1 MKISFLLSHQGCCP
15 DFLIQKPTFKINHNC
30 LQVYLVLWGVLC
42 FRHNRLPPPSPVI
55 SCKIAELLLDHFV
68 ATQWERCSIISVHF
82 LSGYYQQP
90 ISSSQTMRSSC
101 AADQNFCLLG
111 RLNVSPIE
119 AKSASFKC
127 PRPLFLCLLQSVF
140 WCSGNDVP
148 LFALWTL
155 DLLWN
160 SIMHQIQCQADRTQC
175 ADMLLRLELA
185 HMEVIKHRF

>member
-1 MKISFLLSHQGCCP
+1 MPFLLSHQGCCP
-15 DFLIQKPTFKINHNC
+15 DFLIQKPTFKINHN
-30 LQVYLVLWGVLC
+30 
-42 FRHNRLPPPSPVI
+42 RRPLPSSVI
-55 SCKIAELLLDHFV
+55 SRKIAELLLDHFV

-90 ISSSQTMRSSC
+90 ISSSQTRRCSC

-111 RLNVSPIE
+111 RLSVSPIE
-119 AKSASFKC
+119 AESASFKC
-127 PRPLFLCLLQSVF
+127 SLPLFLCLLLSVF

-148 LFALWTL
+148 LLALWTL

-160 SIMHQIQCQADRTQC
+160 SIRHQIQCQADRTQC
-175 ADMLLRLELA
+175 TDMLLRLGLA